1 MPGGP
6 FSANLTCLYVTRCRY
21 THYALNGFWYEMCQ
35 WVGTC
40 LQDKLMKTFLKL
52 AAVAALVAIQP
63 VFAGLEVECLIPTV
77 PDSGATAL
85 LTLLGVGGLVTLKSF
100 IKKS

>member
-1 MPGGP
+1 MFLRNSLSLHP
-6 FSANLTCLYVTRCRY
+6 LCLKWFLVR
-21 THYALNGFWYEMCQ
+21 NVPKG
-35 WVGTC
+35 GTC